1 MNGLG
6 EEIQGVLDNAVEI
19 LNAANKTE
27 ALSHMAITF
36 CLQLLATLVLFLIIR
51 FKFWNLITNMIE
63 SRKKSVEDSIK
74 AKDEALQELEE
85 AKKEAE
91 LVKIDSK
98 RKAIMIIEEAKKT
111 SQIEAD
117 AIIHDAN
124 EKIKRDTENA
134 RELIEKEHQEMQEEM
149 RNEVIEVAYS
159 IAEKMVNHEMNREA
173 NKEIIDKTIGNLNQ
187 SK

>member
-19 LNAANKTE
+19 LNATNKSE

-51 FKFWNLITNMIE
+51 FKFWNLVTNMIE

-74 AKDEALQELEE
+74 ARDEALQELEE
-85 AKKEAE
+85 VKKEAE

-98 RKAIMIIEEAKKT
+98 KKAALIIEEAKKT

-117 AIIHDAN
+117 AIINDAN
-124 EKIKRDTENA
+124 DKIKRDTENA
-134 RELIEKEHQEMQEEM
+134 RELIAKEHQEMQEGM

-159 IAEKMVNHEMNREA
+159 IAEKVVNHEINRET
-173 NKEIIDKTIGNLNQ
+173 NKEIIDKTINSLNQ
-187 SK
+187 QK